1 MGSKLG
7 VQRARLHS
15 RDSLELADA
24 GRVSS
29 KRLSRRRRR
38 NESHTSQD
46 LPRCSSDQLTTNTQ
60 SARSVTHMRSRS
72 TSPHPPPPRRD
83 LVRRLSSTSSAQRI
97 PAAATTPATRRSRT
111 SSAAATA
118 PMDAKQR
125 RILEAER
132 ILDEIA
138 NEYAA
143 KRAAGLVPTMPV
155 PARTLLWEEL
165 ARNERNRIGSRG
177 QCLFGRDTDSL
188 CGCTS
193 YKKKKVPGQ
202 SNPGGVCE
210 CCNHGGPWHRLHGG
224 GMTTT
229 MTSRGRSS
237 GGTARNSTRTA
248 SLVRSEG
255 RAASVYSYQSEDY
268 GDDDYEDEDDSDYDS
283 DDSDD
288 EDDEDIAN
296 EVARP
301 YVAAVSPR
309 MPPPGYMLAS
319 PRMPMSPQVPLT
331 PTALRTPTLAERNSL
346 PDRSSIFSTRS
357 SLGLPPRL
365 SNQSNRLEVLL
376 KAIEGYR
383 SMGLSEDE
391 VEDRIREDFP
401 PVDRLSVSTSNRS
414 FALGSM

>member
-1 MGSKLG
+1 
-7 VQRARLHS
+7 
-15 RDSLELADA
+15 
-24 GRVSS
+24 
-29 KRLSRRRRR
+29 
-38 NESHTSQD
+38 
-46 LPRCSSDQLTTNTQ
+46 
-60 SARSVTHMRSRS
+60 
-72 TSPHPPPPRRD
+72 
-83 LVRRLSSTSSAQRI
+83 
-97 PAAATTPATRRSRT
+97 
-111 SSAAATA
+111 
-118 PMDAKQR
+118 MDAKQR

-229 MTSRGRSS
+229 MTSRSTRSSVRSRGRSS

-255 RAASVYSYQSEDY
+255 RATSVYSYQSEDY
-268 GDDDYEDEDDSDYDS
+268 GDDDYEDDSDYDS
-283 DDSDD
+283 DEDDD

-301 YVAAVSPR
+301 YAAVSPR
-309 MPPPGYMLAS
+309 VPLSS
-319 PRMPMSPQVPLT
+319 PRMPMSPHVALT
-331 PTALRTPTLAERNSL
+331 PTALRTPTLAERSSL

-401 PVDRLSVSTSNRS
+401 PVDRLSVSTSIRS
-414 FALGSM
+414 LGSM

>member
-60 SARSVTHMRSRS
+60 SARSVTHMNSRS
-72 TSPHPPPPRRD
+72 TSPQPPPRRD

-97 PAAATTPATRRSRT
+97 PSAATTPTTRRPRT
-111 SSAAATA
+111 SSAA
-118 PMDAKQR
+118 PMDSKQR

-132 ILDEIA
+132 ILNEIA

-165 ARNERNRIGSRG
+165 ARNERNRIGKRG
-177 QCLFGRDTDSL
+177 QCLFGRDTDSM

-193 YKKKKVPGQ
+193 YKKKKIPGQ

-229 MTSRGRSS
+229 MTSRSTRSS
-237 GGTARNSTRTA
+237 VRSRSRNSTRTA
-248 SLVRSEG
+248 SLMRSEG
-255 RAASVYSYQSEDY
+255 RATSVYSYKSEDY
-268 GDDDYEDEDDSDYDS
+268 GDDDYEDNSDYDS
-283 DDSDD
+283 DEDDDDD

-301 YVAAVSPR
+301 YAAGSPR
-309 MPPPGYMLAS
+309 VPPSYMLSS
-319 PRMPMSPQVPLT
+319 PRSPQVPPLT
-331 PTALRTPTLAERNSL
+331 PTALRTPTL

-391 VEDRIREDFP
+391 VEERIREDFP

-414 FALGSM
+414 FVLGSM